1 MAAVLAR
8 HTYGK
13 SRVRLTKVTRR
24 ADRHDLKELT
34 IDIRLEGDFAGSYT
48 RGDNSHIIATDS
60 MKNSVYVLAREL
72 PLPDPESFG
81 LVLADFFLTHYTHV
95 SLASIRLTEQ
105 PWRRVTVAGQEHPH
119 AFMGGGTEQRTCTV
133 TVTRQERRIESGL
146 EDLLIL
152 KTTDSAFRGFIRDR
166 YTTLADTDDR
176 IFATI
181 LTAAWRYRDTT
192 ADWNRCYDLIRQTL
206 LETFARHQSLSVQQ
220 TLYDMG
226 AAALEACD
234 AIEEI
239 TLAMP
244 NQHRLLVKLQPFG
257 LDNPN
262 EIFVPTQEPFG
273 LISGTLRRDGGPPR
287 GAGL

>member
-1 MAAVLAR
+1 MAAVLAH

-13 SRVRLTKVTRR
+13 SRVCLTRVTRQ

-48 RGDNSHIIATDS
+48 HGDNSHIIATDS
-60 MKNSVYVLAREL
+60 MKNTVHVLAREQ
-72 PLPDPESFG
+72 PLPDLESFG
-81 LVLADFFLTHYTHV
+81 LALADFFLAHYAHV
-95 SLASIRLTEQ
+95 SLASVRLAEQ
-105 PWRRVTVAGQEHPH
+105 PWRRITVAGQEYPH
-119 AFMGGGTEQRTCTV
+119 AFMGGGTEQRTCMV
-133 TVTRQERRIESGL
+133 SVTRQERRIEAGL

-181 LTAAWRYRDTT
+181 LTAAWQYRDTT
-192 ADWNRCYDLIRQTL
+192 ADWNRCYDLIHQTL

-226 AAALEACD
+226 AAALGACD
-234 AIEEI
+234 AVEEI
-239 TLAMP
+239 TLTMP
-244 NQHRLLVKLQPFG
+244 NQHRLLVNLQPFG

-262 EIFVPTQEPFG
+262 EVFVPTHEPFG
-273 LISGTLRRDGGPPR
+273 LISGTLRRDSR
-287 GAGL
+287 GKA